1 MAVLGRPRKARAG
14 MGKLGKLLQERRDAI
29 AQRWVEC
36 ALEAYSEEAS
46 KLFEAQ
52 KDPFA
57 NPVGAT
63 LRTGTA
69 GILEILLDGGDQ
81 EALPQHLA
89 EIIKVRAV
97 QQFPASQAVGFVIR
111 LKELAR
117 AELGEAAGDVELA
130 SEWAELDR
138 RIDEIALAAF
148 DVYVECREQVF
159 ELRMNE
165 VKRQVSWVIGKLN
178 DRDADPDTI
187 RPDPA

>member
-1 MAVLGRPRKARAG
+1 

-46 KLFEAQ
+46 KLFDAQ

-63 LRTGTA
+63 LRKGTT
-69 GILEILLDGGDQ
+69 GILEAILNGGNQ
-81 EALPQHLA
+81 EALHQHLT

-111 LKELAR
+111 LKDLAR
-117 AELGEAAGDVELA
+117 AEMGEAAGDAELA
-130 SEWAELDR
+130 PEWAELDR
-138 RIDEIALAAF
+138 QIDEMALAAF

-159 ELRMNE
+159 DLRMSE

-178 DRDADPDTI
+178 DRDMDPEHSD
-187 RPDPA
+187 RPGLR

>member
-1 MAVLGRPRKARAG
+1 
-14 MGKLGKLLQERRDAI
+14 MGKLGKLLQERRDTI

-46 KLFEAQ
+46 QLFDSQ

-63 LRTGTA
+63 LRTGTT
-69 GILEILLDGGDQ
+69 GILEVLLDGGNQ
-81 EALPQHLA
+81 EALHQHLA

-97 QQFPASQAVGFVIR
+97 QQFPASEAVGFVIR
-111 LKELAR
+111 LKDITR
-117 AELGEAAGDVELA
+117 AELAEAAGDPELA
-130 SEWAELDR
+130 PEWAELDR
-138 RIDEIALAAF
+138 QIDEIALVAF
-148 DVYVECREQVF
+148 DVFVECREQVF

-178 DRDADPDTI
+178 DRDTDPDSI
-187 RPDPA
+187 PPDPA

>member
-1 MAVLGRPRKARAG
+1 
-14 MGKLGKLLQERRDAI
+14 MGKLGELLQERRNAI

-69 GILEILLDGGDQ
+69 GILETLLDGSSQ
-81 EALPQHLA
+81 EELRQHLA

-97 QQFPASQAVGFVIR
+97 QQFPASEAVGFVIR
-111 LKELAR
+111 LKDVAR
-117 AELGEAAGDVELA
+117 AEIGKAAGDAELM

-138 RIDEIALAAF
+138 QIDEIALVAF
-148 DVYVECREQVF
+148 DVFVECREQVC
-159 ELRMNE
+159 ELRVNE
-165 VKRQVSWVIGKLN
+165 VKRQVPWVME
-178 DRDADPDTI
+178 RQS
-187 RPDPA
+187 R

>member
-1 MAVLGRPRKARAG
+1 
-14 MGKLGKLLQERRDAI
+14 MGKLGELLQERRDAI

-69 GILEILLDGGDQ
+69 GILETLLDGGNQ
-81 EALPQHLA
+81 EALHRHLA

-111 LKELAR
+111 LKDVAR
-117 AELGEAAGDVELA
+117 SEIGEAAGDPEFA
-130 SEWAELDR
+130 PEWAELDR
-138 RIDEIALAAF
+138 KIDEIALAAF
-148 DVYVECREQVF
+148 DVFVECREQVF
-159 ELRMNE
+159 DLRMSE
-165 VKRQVSWVIGKLN
+165 VKRQTSWVIGKLN
-178 DRDADPDTI
+178 DREADAKHSA
-187 RPDPA
+187 RPGLRSR